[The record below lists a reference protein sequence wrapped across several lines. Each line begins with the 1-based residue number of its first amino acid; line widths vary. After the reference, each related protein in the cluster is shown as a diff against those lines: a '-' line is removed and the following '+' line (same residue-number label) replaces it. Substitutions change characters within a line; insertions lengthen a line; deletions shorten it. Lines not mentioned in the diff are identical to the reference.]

1 MELAKAGTPAG
12 LITTTV
18 FQRLALGEMAALGAA
33 GLPLLVIEHPLGGE
47 APEGVSRRV
56 AQAVEQLGA
65 MLGER

>member
-1 MELAKAGTPAG
+1 M
-12 LITTTV
+12 ITTTV
-18 FQRLALGEMAALGAA
+18 FQRLALGEMGALGAG

-47 APEGVSRRV
+47 PPEGVTRRV